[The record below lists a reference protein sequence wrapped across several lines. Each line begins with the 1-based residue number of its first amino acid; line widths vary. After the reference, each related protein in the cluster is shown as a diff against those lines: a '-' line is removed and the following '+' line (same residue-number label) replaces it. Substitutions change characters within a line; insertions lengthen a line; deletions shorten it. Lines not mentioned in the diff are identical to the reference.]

1 MYFVDERFGYGTIE
15 EYSRSKTRR
24 EGLLHGRLYRTYLKR
39 PIDVLGS
46 LLGLAVLSP
55 VFLIIAIL
63 IRADSPGPILFRQ
76 IRIGKDGRS
85 FWFYKFRSMVENAE
99 EMKHKLMHLNE
110 LEGPVFKIS
119 EDPRITPIGRFLRKT
134 SLDEL
139 PQLLNVLYGQ
149 MSLVGPRPPLPSEVE
164 KYEGWQRDKLTV
176 LPGITC
182 LWQISGR
189 NHIGFT
195 EWMRLDIEYIR
206 RQSLGLGATRIQA
219 PIHAGHA
226 DLNAPLSG
234 VAFGVPALS
243 QRVSAQ
249 PAAIQPRVPP
259 TRTLPKS
266 DSGLRRCR
274 KHRAVTGLWAAPYK
288 SAQMSRVRSSP
299 VRLD

>member
-15 EYSRSKTRR
+15 EYSRGRAKR
-24 EGLLHGRLYRTYLKR
+24 EGLLHGRFYRTYLKR
-39 PIDVLGS
+39 PLDVLGS
-46 LLGLAVLSP
+46 LLGLVVLSP
-55 VFLIIAIL
+55 VFLIIAVL
-63 IRADSPGPILFRQ
+63 IRLDSPGPILFRQ
-76 IRIGKDGRS
+76 VRIGKDGRP
-85 FWFYKFRSMVENAE
+85 FWFFKFRSMVENAE
-99 EMKHKLMHLNE
+99 EMKQKLMHLNE

-149 MSLVGPRPPLPSEVE
+149 MSLVGPRPPLPCEVE

-206 RQSLGLGATRIQA
+206 RQSLGLDFKIL
-219 PIHAGHA
+219 I
-226 DLNAPLSG
+226 
-234 VAFGVPALS
+234 
-243 QRVSAQ
+243 
-249 PAAIQPRVPP
+249 
-259 TRTLPKS
+259 RTLPAVLS
-266 DSGLRRCR
+266 R
-274 KHRAVTGLWAAPYK
+274 KGAY
-288 SAQMSRVRSSP
+288 
-299 VRLD
+299 

>member
-15 EYSRSKTRR
+15 EYSRGRTKR
-24 EGLLHGRLYRTYLKR
+24 EGLLHGRFYRTYVKR
-39 PIDVLGS
+39 PLDVLGS
-46 LLGLAVLSP
+46 LLGLVALSL
-55 VFLIIAIL
+55 VFLIIAVL
-63 IRADSPGPILFRQ
+63 IRLDSPGPILFRQ
-76 IRIGKDGRS
+76 VRIGKDGRP
-85 FWFYKFRSMVENAE
+85 FWLFKFRSMVENAE
-99 EMKHKLMHLNE
+99 EMKQKLMHLNE

-149 MSLVGPRPPLPSEVE
+149 MSLVGPRPPLPCEVE

-206 RQSLGLGATRIQA
+206 RQSLGLDFKIL
-219 PIHAGHA
+219 I
-226 DLNAPLSG
+226 
-234 VAFGVPALS
+234 
-243 QRVSAQ
+243 
-249 PAAIQPRVPP
+249 
-259 TRTLPKS
+259 RTLPAV
-266 DSGLRRCR
+266 LFR
-274 KHRAVTGLWAAPYK
+274 KGAY
-288 SAQMSRVRSSP
+288 
-299 VRLD
+299 